1 MGVRFDL
8 QTNAGRCV
16 VWSCISPARRDLVV
30 YDEQDVDR
38 ACESVELSE
47 DEGHTLGELL
57 GGSPVLEHLD
67 DAVHRLE
74 DLVISWIKIDEKSS
88 LAGLTLTEAALR
100 KRTGAGIVALVTD
113 SGSIP
118 IPGGTDRLEP
128 GDTAVVVGV
137 PSSSRPPPGFSLHPA
152 KPACTR
158 RRSPVDRTG
167 GGGPGLGRHRPCGA
181 QGRLPALVVP
191 AGGACSRRRR
201 PGGVAGI
208 GGLHRGRRGDRRDLD
223 AADAGTR
230 VLATRTGR
238 QRAPIHIGRV
248 HRPRLN
254 FAPGLAAGLLL
265 GFDPIVAVLLGGI
278 TYISS
283 SGIVAKLVADL
294 DRIGNHETPVVLSVL
309 VIEDLAMVL
318 YLPIVSGVL
327 FGGSVTSTVV
337 TVAVSL
343 AAVLAVLAIA
353 YALGD
358 RLSAIALSQSSE
370 ALLLTLLGVTLLGAG
385 IAGRLNL
392 STAVGAFVVGV
403 ALSGD
408 IVSHARGLL
417 LPLRNLFAAVFFV
430 FFGLQVDTGLIPGV
444 AAVAAAIT
452 VVSVAAKIAT
462 GWIAAGRAGIGTP
475 GRLRTGAALV
485 AHGEFS
491 IVIAE
496 LGISR
501 ESDLGALSATYV
513 IMLTVVGALL
523 YQFSDVMTSAA
534 INRRDRRR

>member
-1 MGVRFDL
+1 MNTGGDL
-8 QTNAGRCV
+8 LLIELGAV
-16 VWSCISPARRDLVV
+16 VLGLAVVARVARRVGLPALPL
-30 YDEQDVDR
+30 Y
-38 ACESVELSE
+38 L
-47 DEGHTLGELL
+47 
-57 GGSPVLEHLD
+57 
-67 DAVHRLE
+67 
-74 DLVISWIKIDEKSS
+74 
-88 LAGLTLTEAALR
+88 LAGLALGDGGLLELPASTDFIEA
-100 KRTGAGIVALVTD
+100 GAEIGVILMLLMLGLEFSPHELV
-113 SGSIP
+113 
-118 IPGGTDRLEP
+118 
-128 GDTAVVVGV
+128 VNV
-137 PSSSRPPPGFSLHPA
+137 
-152 KPACTR
+152 
-158 RRSPVDRTG
+158 RRST
-167 GGGPGLGRHRPCGA
+167 L
-181 QGRLPALVVP
+181 
-191 AGGACSRRRR
+191 AGFT
-201 PGGVAGI
+201 
-208 GGLHRGRRGDRRDLD
+208 DL
-223 AADAGTR
+223 A
-230 VLATRTGR
+230 
-238 QRAPIHIGRV
+238 
-248 HRPRLN
+248 LN

-327 FGGSVTSTVV
+327 FGGSVASTVV

-353 YALGD
+353 YVLGD
-358 RLSAIALSQSSE
+358 RLSTIALSQSSE

-403 ALSGD
+403 ALSGE

-444 AAVAAAIT
+444 AAVAAAIA
-452 VVSVAAKIAT
+452 VVSVATKIAT
-462 GWIAAGRAGIGTP
+462 GWIAAGRAGIGKP
-475 GRLRTGAALV
+475 GRLRAGAALV

-496 LGISR
+496 LGIGR

-513 IMLTVVGALL
+513 IMLTVVGAVL
-523 YQFSDVMTSAA
+523 YQFSDAMTAASLRHRRASASGSG
-534 INRRDRRR
+534 